1 MLDVYVRGFP
11 LPDQPVVAIGAFGI
25 KDGIYTV
32 LRYADILDETFPD
45 KLVDL
50 YAVFKIL
57 ELLKQHFRLEEPIVV
72 QCTDKLTVNCINGKR
87 KPANQEM
94 EELINRV
101 SATLREMRNVEVKWV
116 KFEDNLAN
124 LLINQIVLKNEFEYY
139 VRKEPDSLD
148 KEQLIRWIAALE
160 KENLKLQQTVQHYG
174 VELGR
179 LQIFAKAL
187 QEQLKTNQQELDNYK
202 ALIDQYTTEQKIAY
216 LLALPPLS
224 PYLH

>member
-25 KDGIYTV
+25 KDGIHTV

-101 SATLREMRNVEVKWV
+101 SATLREMKNVEVKWV